1 MGTLLCRKWPQNDLT
16 QLKFTFHDSKWP
28 LMTKIRFFLFFPL
41 YESRRKSTVQKGE
54 SGRSRWWTVRRKW
67 TVQLKV
73 DGPGLN
79 WTVLWRKVDV
89 SGVKWTVRLK
99 LDDPSE
105 SGRSVWNWTVLL
117 KVDSPSESG
126 RGMKEHKHTYS
137 QAYISHPNPKL
148 EVTLTQFWSYPNPNW
163 KWPLLFSRF
172 EPSTFVSL
180 DHPLSAVLDRPFL
193 SFDNR
198 PHNLR
203 PSTFTCFNYPRTF
216 QDRPLSPL
224 FDRPHNLRPFSFMF
238 LIPTHF
244 WRPSTFISFWPPTFI
259 LGPFGFIFC
268 GPSLFV
274 VFYRSL

>member
-1 MGTLLCRKWPQNDLT
+1 MSEGTLGYATMPKMT
-16 QLKFTFHDSKWP
+16 SKWP
-28 LMTKIRFFLFFPL
+28 HSAQIYLSRLQMTFNDKNKIFLFFPL

-148 EVTLTQFWSYPNPNW
+148 EVTLT
-163 KWPLLFSRF
+163 
-172 EPSTFVSL
+172 
-180 DHPLSAVLDRPFL
+180 
-193 SFDNR
+193 
-198 PHNLR
+198 
-203 PSTFTCFNYPRTF
+203 
-216 QDRPLSPL
+216 
-224 FDRPHNLRPFSFMF
+224 
-238 LIPTHF
+238 LIWTLP
-244 WRPSTFISFWPPTFI
+244 
-259 LGPFGFIFC
+259 
-268 GPSLFV
+268 
-274 VFYRSL
+274 